1 MMKNEYKKKLS
12 YVKDKEQM
20 TKQNQARFQSITDM
34 VKMIN
39 KSKLFEKWNKSI
51 LPVDLEVNADQP
63 TEPLVMA
70 NGKQNEQVPL
80 DNIRTCITKPS
91 QTLKIP
97 DRKWIFAY
105 EDSNYD
111 IATQFVNDL

>member
-1 MMKNEYKKKLS
+1 
-12 YVKDKEQM
+12 
-20 TKQNQARFQSITDM
+20 M

-70 NGKQNEQVPL
+70 NGK
-80 DNIRTCITKPS
+80 
-91 QTLKIP
+91 
-97 DRKWIFAY
+97 
-105 EDSNYD
+105 
-111 IATQFVNDL
+111 